1 MVKYFIGLM
10 ISVVMSVNAATL
22 PESSSIVVPFS
33 PGGLVDVNAR
43 MFAKVMEKV
52 TQQNVVVTNRP
63 GAAGVIGTSAIVAAN
78 NTNTLTFGLLEVGG
92 AIASS
97 VLGVPSSPKLGQLVP
112 ICVISSWSSVI
123 YVHADTPA
131 NNLRELAALMKA
143 NPKAAYGPITQSHI
157 LLSESYFDNADLRNM
172 QPVFYKSLTE
182 GLRAVAAKDIY
193 YTLGDV
199 GTALPFIESGK
210 VKPLVVGGTERLSLW
225 PTVPTMSESY
235 RNLSS
240 TNFMGL
246 YVSKDTPQSFK
257 DFLNKACNDVVK
269 DKEMIDFLSRQYHTI
284 GGGTIQKAQ
293 ALADFHTRELEIA
306 FGKYKDKLK

>member
-10 ISVVMSVNAATL
+10 IGVVMSVHATTI
-22 PESSSIVVPFS
+22 PESSTIIVPFS
-33 PGGLVDVNAR
+33 PGGLIDVNAR

-52 TQQNVVVTNRP
+52 TQQNVVVMNRP
-63 GAAGVIGTSAIVAAN
+63 GAAGVIGTSAIAGAN
-78 NTNTLTFGLLEVGG
+78 NTNTLTFGVLEVGG

-112 ICVISSWSSVI
+112 VCVVSSWSSVI

-131 NNLRELAALMKA
+131 NNLKELAALIRA

-157 LLSESYFDNADLRNM
+157 LLSESYFEYADLKNV

-182 GLRAVAAKDIY
+182 GLRAVAAKDVF

-199 GTALPFIESGK
+199 GTAIPFIESGK
-210 VKPLVVGGTERLSLW
+210 VKPLVVGGSERLSVW
-225 PTVPTMSESY
+225 PNVQTMSESY

-240 TNFMGL
+240 TNFIGL
-246 YVSKDTPQSFK
+246 YVSKDTPQPLK
-257 DFLNKACNDVVK
+257 DFLNKACNDVIK
-269 DKEMIDFLSRQYHTI
+269 DKEMIDFLNRQYHVI
-284 GGGTIQKAQ
+284 GGGSIQRAQ
-293 ALADFHTRELEIA
+293 SLADYHARELENT
-306 FGKYKDKLK
+306 FSKYKDKLK

>member
-1 MVKYFIGLM
+1 MKYFIGFIM
-10 ISVVMSVNAATL
+10 GVAMSVNASTL
-22 PESSSIVVPFS
+22 PESSSIIVPFS

-52 TQQNVVVTNRP
+52 TQQNVIVTNRP
-63 GAAGVIGTSAIVAAN
+63 GAAGVIGTSAIAAAN
-78 NTNTLTFGLLEVGG
+78 NTSTLTFGVLEVGG

-112 ICVISSWSSVI
+112 VCVISSWSSVI

-131 NNLRELAALMKA
+131 SNLKELAALMKA

-293 ALADFHTRELEIA
+293 ALADFHARELEIA